1 MRNKVKT
8 KQKLRDA
15 VGRLIVKNGFT
26 GLGVNAVAR
35 EAGVDK
41 VLIYRY
47 FGDLNGLI
55 SSYLEEKDFFSRQ
68 ENFETEGISPSGKD
82 ELIERTSDIFRNQ
95 VSILLNNR
103 ELREIM
109 RWELKEEHESLKEL
123 AAKRE
128 NVAKELLSDAEK
140 YFGKETDFN
149 AITAIMTA
157 GINYLVL
164 RSKTVQEF
172 NGINIRSLKGWKRI
186 TEAVDMILSYM
197 VNNSGE
203 EKSVSKNISDK

>member
-55 SSYLEEKDFFSRQ
+55 SSYLEERDFFSRQ
-68 ENFETEGISPSGKD
+68 ENFEKEGDSPSGKD

-123 AAKRE
+123 AVKRE

-203 EKSVSKNISDK
+203 EKSVLKNISDK